1 MDTVIKTAQES
12 VVTYG
17 LSVIAAI
24 AIFLVGKWLARIL
37 ANTLTHMMKRAGT
50 DDTLVSFVANI
61 AHVAMM
67 VFVVIAAMSE
77 LGVETT
83 SFAAVL
89 AAAGLAIGLALQGSL
104 SNFASG
110 VMLILFKPFKTG
122 DFIEAAGT
130 SGIVEEIQIFST
142 KLRSGDNKQLFIP
155 NGAIFGGT
163 ITNYSTKPTRRV
175 DMLFGCGYDDDL
187 KAAKQLLNDIIAKD
201 GRILA
206 EPAPV
211 IAVSELADSSV
222 NFVVRPWV
230 NAADYWNVY
239 FDTHEQVKLRFDEAG
254 ISIPYPHTDVHLHQ
268 SEAA

>member
-1 MDTVIKTAQES
+1 MDAAIKTAQE
-12 VVTYG
+12 VVAVYG

-24 AIFLVGKWLARIL
+24 AILLVGKWLARIL
-37 ANTLTHMMKRAGT
+37 TNALTRMMKRAGT

-61 AHVAMM
+61 AYVAMM

-155 NGAIFGGT
+155 MAPSSAAPSS
-163 ITNYSTKPTRRV
+163 ITRPSQHVASIWY
-175 DMLFGCGYDDDL
+175 
-187 KAAKQLLNDIIAKD
+187 
-201 GRILA
+201 LA
-206 EPAPV
+206 
-211 IAVSELADSSV
+211 
-222 NFVVRPWV
+222 VV
-230 NAADYWNVY
+230 
-239 FDTHEQVKLRFDEAG
+239 T
-254 ISIPYPHTDVHLHQ
+254 TMT
-268 SEAA
+268 

>member
-1 MDTVIKTAQES
+1 MESITQTAQEILSVYGFS
-12 VVTYG
+12 VV
-17 LSVIAAI
+17 AAI
-24 AIFLVGKWLARIL
+24 AIFFIGKWLARV
-37 ANTLTHMMKRAGT
+37 LTNVLTRMMKRAGT
-50 DDTLVSFVANI
+50 DETLVAFVTNLAYI
-61 AHVAMM
+61 AMM
-67 VFVVIAAMSE
+67 VFVVIAALSE

-142 KLRSGDNKQLFIP
+142 KLRTGDNKQMFVP

-175 DMLFGCGYDDDL
+175 DMVFGCGYDDDL
-187 KAAKQLLNDIIAKD
+187 KAAKQLLNDIIAAD
-201 GRILA
+201 ERILA
-206 EPAPV
+206 DPAPV
-211 IAVSELADSSV
+211 VAVSELADSSV

-239 FDTHEQVKLRFDEAG
+239 FDIHEQVKLRFDEAG
-254 ISIPYPHTDVHLHQ
+254 ISIPYPQTDVHLHK
-268 SEAA
+268 EAA